1 MKPAWDQLM
10 MHYET
15 SEDILIADVDCTAEG
30 EQLCTDH
37 EIQGYPTL
45 KYGAPDAL
53 KDYEGMNEFQ
63 DLLTFARENLGPS
76 CGPGNMELCNDEQ
89 KATIEE
95 IKALGLEK
103 IEAKLDEYQKFT
115 HSEDEKFHNEVE
127 KLQKVYE
134 KLMEERDE
142 AVKVAASKDLIML
155 EKISAYLRTKD
166 EEVKEEL

>member
-1 MKPAWDQLM
+1 M

-37 EIQGYPTL
+37 EIGGYPTL
-45 KYGAPDAL
+45 KFGDPDSLEEYA
-53 KDYEGMNEFQ
+53 GMTEFE

-76 CGPGNMELCNDEQ
+76 CGPENMELCNDEQ

-95 IKALGLEK
+95 IKALGLQK

-115 HSEDEKFHNEVE
+115 TSEEEKFYNEVD
-127 KLQKVYE
+127 KLQEVYD
-134 KLMEERDE
+134 KLVEERDE
-142 AVKVAASKDLIML
+142 AVKDAGSKDLIML